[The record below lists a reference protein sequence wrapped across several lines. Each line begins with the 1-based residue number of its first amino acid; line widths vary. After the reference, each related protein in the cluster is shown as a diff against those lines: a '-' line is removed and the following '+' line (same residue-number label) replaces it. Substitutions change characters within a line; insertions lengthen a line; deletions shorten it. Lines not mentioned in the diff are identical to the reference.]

1 MKEREREVIIVTPRM
16 MVIFPFCFSFN
27 CFSWYCSGTRLSF
40 HLHKYMHSY
49 KRSTNMY
56 VYIPF
61 NSFPLLQFIYSRDF
75 QKTEGFFKGGTFS
88 TAAAVCREATILK
101 RAFNIIVIT
110 SQTTSSIILPYLL
123 TTPCFLLDNS
133 NRFST
138 TRQKSSSNIQ
148 V

>member
-1 MKEREREVIIVTPRM
+1 MLRQGWWSF
-16 MVIFPFCFSFN
+16 FPFASVLTVFLDIALVLGWASTYINTCIATTDPQT
-27 CFSWYCSGTRLSF
+27 CTYIF
-40 HLHKYMHSY
+40 HSIRFL
-49 KRSTNMY
+49 
-56 VYIPF
+56 
-61 NSFPLLQFIYSRDF
+61 YSSLYTPEIF
-75 QKTEGFFKGGTFS
+75 KKTEGFFKGGTFS
-88 TAAAVCREATILK
+88 TAAAACREATILK